1 MARPEMDVTP
11 VASSPTADHGPS
23 TPDAASPRTA
33 DTRAAGAAQ
42 AGSQTA
48 DAESSGPASAGP
60 ATAETEMP
68 DQAIRDAETPD
79 HAPLV
84 AETPDRETGN
94 PDTPARNPF
103 LISRGMKIPKH
114 SDLTRGRVRGAL
126 KQGTYERKEC
136 DAVLRVV
143 RPGDRVL
150 ELGGGIGYMSTLLSV
165 KAGAGLV
172 TSYEANPALIPYIRS
187 VHAANGVTN
196 VDLRNALLSPEAGAP
211 VPFYIRRNFLASS
224 MDPST
229 EKDAITQE
237 VAIDRHAL
245 APVLAEVQPDVLVCD
260 IEGAEATLLPAGDWS
275 GLRAA
280 VIELHPQWI
289 GQSGIQAVFD
299 AMARAGLTYFP
310 KASEAKVVTFLR
322 GW

>member
-1 MARPEMDVTP
+1 MARPETDGTE
-11 VASSPTADHGPS
+11 VAATQTADH
-23 TPDAASPRTA
+23 ASATSDPAFTRRPEPGEGTETA
-33 DTRAAGAAQ
+33 ETR
-42 AGSQTA
+42 
-48 DAESSGPASAGP
+48 SAGP
-60 ATAETEMP
+60 ATPPATAKPAKTESGT
-68 DQAIRDAETPD
+68 AG
-79 HAPLV
+79 V
-84 AETPDRETGN
+84 ETGA
-94 PDTPARNPF
+94 PKSDAPARNPF

-114 SDLTRGRVRGAL
+114 PDLTRGRVRGAL

-165 KAGAGLV
+165 KAGAAHV

-245 APVLAEVQPDVLVCD
+245 APVLSEVQPDVLVCD

-289 GQSGIQAVFD
+289 GQSGVQAVFD
-299 AMARAGLTYFP
+299 AMMRAGLTYFP
-310 KASEAKVVTFLR
+310 KASEAKVVTFLK